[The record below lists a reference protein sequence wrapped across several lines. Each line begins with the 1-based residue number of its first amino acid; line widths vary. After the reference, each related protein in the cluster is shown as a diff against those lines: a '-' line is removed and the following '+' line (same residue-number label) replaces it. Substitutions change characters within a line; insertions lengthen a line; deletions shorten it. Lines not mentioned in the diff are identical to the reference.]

1 MNKKRIIDDYL
12 AGKHPL
18 EHEEWELPM
27 ADELT
32 HAEEEYDRLLAE
44 RREPKR
50 RIMPLVLKW
59 AAAAAVVAAVV
70 ILGTWRTN
78 TPQPMPPND
87 MPKVQ
92 AEATEDTTRRNRE
105 DNTLKPQTQHVVFS
119 HATGG
124 KKKRHMPVI
133 KEAPNAMDSLPL
145 VNDSV
150 MLATTA
156 DSLNFYLT
164 KIEKEMEN
172 IEDSLYMEGIAH
184 LMEVDARLQRVVN
197 RLVGKQVETAMQSK
211 ASVDTILIITF

>member
-1 MNKKRIIDDYL
+1 
-12 AGKHPL
+12 
-18 EHEEWELPM
+18 
-27 ADELT
+27 
-32 HAEEEYDRLLAE
+32 
-44 RREPKR
+44 
-50 RIMPLVLKW
+50 
-59 AAAAAVVAAVV
+59 
-70 ILGTWRTN
+70 
-78 TPQPMPPND
+78 
-87 MPKVQ
+87 
-92 AEATEDTTRRNRE
+92 
-105 DNTLKPQTQHVVFS
+105 
-119 HATGG
+119 
-124 KKKRHMPVI
+124 
-133 KEAPNAMDSLPL
+133 MDSLPL